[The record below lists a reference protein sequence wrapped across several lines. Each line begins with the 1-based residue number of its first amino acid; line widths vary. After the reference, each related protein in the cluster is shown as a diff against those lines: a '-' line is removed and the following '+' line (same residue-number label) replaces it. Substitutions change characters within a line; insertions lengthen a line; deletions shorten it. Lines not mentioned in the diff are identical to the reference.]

1 MNLSAL
7 EISKKLKGS
16 VFGDDKVIIQSLS
29 RIEDAE
35 KGSISFIAH
44 EKYLPFLKKTKASAV
59 LISKNIEISEY
70 ESTTVIRV
78 HDAYNSFAQLLIEWS
93 NEKTKDKKEG
103 IHPTAIIDPSVQI
116 GAKVFIGPYVFIG
129 SNTKIEDGVQIQSHC
144 YLGNKVEIKKNT
156 ILNPRVSILD
166 NSEIGSEC
174 ILHPGVVIGSD
185 GFGFVPQKSQAYLKI
200 PHLGKVIIMDNVEIG
215 SNTTIDK
222 ATLGATI
229 IGEGVKLDNLIQ
241 IAHNVEIGSHTVIA
255 AQTGVAGS
263 SKIGS
268 HCVIGGQVGI
278 IGHLKIGNGVHIQG
292 QTGVISNIE
301 DGGAVQGTPAID
313 YKSFYKS
320 YVLFKSLP
328 KIETL
333 LSRLEKIK

>member
-1 MNLSAL
+1 MPEQIQINKKDADQDQEIAL
-7 EISKKLKGS
+7 LTH
-16 VFGDDKVIIQSLS
+16 

-144 YLGNKVEIKKNT
+144 YLGDKVEIKKNT

-229 IGEGVKLDNLIQ
+229 IGEGVKLDNLIH

-301 DGGAVQGTPAID
+301 DGGIVQGTPAID

-328 KIETL
+328 KIETR

>member
-185 GFGFVPQKSQAYLKI
+185 GFGFVSQKNQTYLKI

-328 KIETL
+328 KIETR

>member
-44 EKYLPFLKKTKASAV
+44 EKYLSFLKKTKASAV
-59 LISKNIEISEY
+59 LISKNIEISEH

-78 HDAYNSFAQLLIEWS
+78 HDAHNSFAQLLIEWS

-185 GFGFVPQKSQAYLKI
+185 GFGFVPQKSKGYLKI

-301 DGGAVQGTPAID
+301 DGGIVQGTPAID

-328 KIETL
+328 KIETR
-333 LSRLEKIK
+333 LSRLEKI

>member
-185 GFGFVPQKSQAYLKI
+185 GFGFVPQKSQVYLKI

-301 DGGAVQGTPAID
+301 DGGTVQGTPAID

-328 KIETL
+328 KIETR

>member
-185 GFGFVPQKSQAYLKI
+185 GFGFVPQKRQA
-200 PHLGKVIIMDNVEIG
+200 
-215 SNTTIDK
+215 
-222 ATLGATI
+222 
-229 IGEGVKLDNLIQ
+229 
-241 IAHNVEIGSHTVIA
+241 
-255 AQTGVAGS
+255 
-263 SKIGS
+263 
-268 HCVIGGQVGI
+268 
-278 IGHLKIGNGVHIQG
+278 
-292 QTGVISNIE
+292 
-301 DGGAVQGTPAID
+301 
-313 YKSFYKS
+313 
-320 YVLFKSLP
+320 
-328 KIETL
+328 
-333 LSRLEKIK
+333 